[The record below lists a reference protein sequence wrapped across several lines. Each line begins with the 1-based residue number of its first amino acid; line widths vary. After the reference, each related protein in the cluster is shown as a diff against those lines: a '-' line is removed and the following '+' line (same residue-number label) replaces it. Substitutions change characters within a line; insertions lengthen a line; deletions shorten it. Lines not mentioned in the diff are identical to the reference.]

1 MRELQVTRKGLI
13 KILVVDDEPKVCEQV
28 KLFFESKGYD
38 ATTATS
44 GEEAIAKLKFERP
57 HLVLLDVRM
66 PGGVNGVEVL
76 RQAKKLDPAVGVI
89 MVTAVQD
96 EEVFNEALSEGAFDY
111 LTKPLNLTY
120 LESRVSVKVM
130 ELLEN

>member
-1 MRELQVTRKGLI
+1 MRELQITRKGLI

-28 KLFFESKGYD
+28 KLFFQSKGYE
-38 ATTATS
+38 ATTATN
-44 GEEAIAKLKFERP
+44 GEEAIAKLKYERP

-66 PGGVNGVEVL
+66 PGVNGIEVL

-96 EEVFNEALSEGAFDY
+96 EEVFKEALEEGAFDY

-130 ELLEN
+130 ELLEH

>member
-1 MRELQVTRKGLI
+1 MRELQITRKGLI
-13 KILVVDDEPKVCEQV
+13 KILVDDDEPKVCEQV
-28 KLFFESKGYD
+28 KLFFQSKGYE
-38 ATTATS
+38 ATTATN
-44 GEEAIAKLKFERP
+44 GEEAIAKLKYERP

-66 PGGVNGVEVL
+66 PGVNGIEVL

-96 EEVFNEALSEGAFDY
+96 EEVFKEALEEGAFDY

-130 ELLEN
+130 ELLEH